1 VTGEFF
7 FLFFCFFG
15 SSHFLLILSFVHA
28 IVLHF
33 FHWVIP
39 EFFSCKKGSNVG
51 RREDESD

>member
-33 FHWVIP
+33 LHWVIP